1 MRLSAFIFYS
11 FFFLGW
17 HLCVSC
23 SHTGLSWWNEKN
35 WSKVWDEVQKI
46 ENESGGF
53 FSPSLIKCFLSSN
66 IPGRVFF
73 FSSAWFPGELV
84 WKACNTSDGLHGVE
98 WVGERGGI
106 NLLLFI
112 CIYLYPYTWSL
123 WSSQYHRQI
132 PRPSRRFRDCWIAQ
146 GEEAGLWLSQIDSCR
161 IQSD

>member
-1 MRLSAFIFYS
+1 MCPA
-11 FFFLGW
+11 
-17 HLCVSC
+17 
-23 SHTGLSWWNEKN
+23 HTLASL
-35 WSKVWDEVQKI
+35 DEMKKI
-46 ENESGGF
+46 EVKCEMKCKRLKMNQEAF
-53 FSPSLIKCFLSSN
+53 FTQSNKVLSKLKYSRE
-66 IPGRVFF
+66 GFF
-73 FSSAWFPGELV
+73 FSSAWFPGELI